1 MPEPEEGRDEKL
13 VLATL
18 DNECTRLLVYEGA
31 CLRLKRFEIDLTI
44 DHPLDRAKA
53 SAEMDVLAMYEDYHE
68 SMLFLDDDD
77 TIDDVRFMNEG
88 RDLRIYVIQRG

>member
-31 CLRLKRFEIDLTI
+31 CLRLKRFEIDLTK
-44 DHPLDRAKA
+44 DPLDRAKA

-77 TIDDVRFMNEG
+77 TIDDIRFMNEG